1 MNPRSVELSKE
12 EEQKLKHI
20 KKHSAS
26 ERERDRVTPD
36 RAHALLLSSKG
47 HSIELL
53 SRIFE
58 VRRATVS
65 EWFNRWEEFKLDG
78 LADAPKSGRPTIY
91 TAEEQKK

>member
-26 ERERDRVTPD
+26 ERERD